1 MDCIRLAKWDIYS
14 LTIDEEDTFEILFV
28 PYMERSEITLDEN
41 LQFKSENLKRRID
54 DTQTIL
60 KS

>member
-28 PYMERSEITLDEN
+28 PYMERSEIT
-41 LQFKSENLKRRID
+41 
-54 DTQTIL
+54 
-60 KS
+60 